1 MRKTTG
7 HPSST
12 EFRNDGF
19 KRARYI
25 IRLCMGTYSVHEYS
39 EVIKFTKQYCCTY
52 LYSAS
57 SCCSTCIP
65 GSFRALLSEFVLP
78 SPSIS
83 YNSLNNARN
92 DPGMHMEQQEEIP
105 YTGTIQVSTT
115 ILFCEFYYCRIF
127 MDRVS
132 SHTKSYNITRSFE
145 AIITK
150 LELG

>member
-25 IRLCMGTYSVHEYS
+25 IRLYMGIYSVHEYS
-39 EVIKFTKQYCCTY
+39 AVIKFIKQYCCTY

-57 SCCSTCIP
+57 SCCSMCIP

-78 SPSIS
+78 HLPFLITRSIT
-83 YNSLNNARN
+83 L
-92 DPGMHMEQQEEIP
+92 ETTQECTWSNRKRY
-105 YTGTIQVSTT
+105 YTTVSTT

-127 MDRVS
+127 MDRVN
-132 SHTKSYNITRSFE
+132 SHAKSYNITRSFE